1 MSDDF
6 LVEETEKTTTKVFVV
21 KGGGIPRYKYFVK
34 LKDFEREVLAI
45 VFVSFLVLVASFIF

>member
-1 MSDDF
+1 
-6 LVEETEKTTTKVFVV
+6 V